1 MTIVKACKF
10 RILILF
16 AGFLLFIFCQN
27 DIVYI
32 LRNQVG
38 KYTSGHSLSYTIL
51 IGGSGMDFFSE
62 GYEIVEGKI
71 RDLQEQRKVLVDLV
85 VELFR
90 QVEDLEKKLDELYRS
105 CEGEKWF

>member
-1 MTIVKACKF
+1 
-10 RILILF
+10 
-16 AGFLLFIFCQN
+16 
-27 DIVYI
+27 
-32 LRNQVG
+32 
-38 KYTSGHSLSYTIL
+38 
-51 IGGSGMDFFSE
+51 MDFFSE

-90 QVEDLEKKLDELYRS
+90 QVEDLENKLDELYRS